1 MNLFAFLFGFVFSLS
16 FILIIIKEEDK
27 HEEEEEDKHEEDKH
41 EERTFGNI
49 LNAVFPFE
57 ADNSWE
63 LSVLEGDQVEIFQHH
78 ESGWSWGRKVKS
90 GSAAPAVEG
99 WLPTSVVEG
108 CALAL

>member
-1 MNLFAFLFGFVFSLS
+1 M
-16 FILIIIKEEDK
+16 
-27 HEEEEEDKHEEDKH
+27 
-41 EERTFGNI
+41 
-49 LNAVFPFE
+49 
-57 ADNSWE
+57 
-63 LSVLEGDQVEIFQHH
+63 LEGDQVEIFQHH